1 MRGEGDFVMRP
12 QSWFVT
18 DPDNGALL
26 VKDVFVLGEDG
37 AALTAY
43 LAPYKIGTLPWL
55 NRASRAQLLPN
66 QSQRRRIER
75 LYAADFVLIDS
86 LRRQ

>member
-1 MRGEGDFVMRP
+1 V
-12 QSWFVT
+12 V
-18 DPDNGALL
+18 
-26 VKDVFVLGEDG
+26 GEDG

-43 LAPYKIGTLPWL
+43 LAPCKIGTLPWL
-55 NRASRAQLLPN
+55 NRASRAQLLLS